1 MRRIPAVLVLGGAL
15 ITSGCIVVPLSPDG
29 SYAYP
34 AGAAPHAPV
43 VIQQPVAQMLPVRLY
58 PTNEAA
64 ASTGVI
70 ASTVTNHLNGKGT
83 FSLNVGSETMAG
95 EATRL
100 GSTSGVRSG
109 IANAYGARGSHANCR
124 YTMNS
129 ATQGT
134 GSCTFSSGAS
144 YQLHIGT

>member
-1 MRRIPAVLVLGGAL
+1 MTRIPVVLAIGGAL
-15 ITSGCIVVPLSPDG
+15 ITSGCIVVPLNPDG

-43 VIQQPVAQMLPVRLY
+43 VVPAPTSQTLPVRLY
-58 PTNEAA
+58 PINEAA

-70 ASTVTNHLNGKGT
+70 AGTVTNHLNGKGT

-100 GSTSGVRSG
+100 GSTAGARSG

-124 YTMNS
+124 YTMNN

-134 GSCTFSSGAS
+134 GSCTFSNGAS